1 MLLDPNYKGEINA
14 NPFTEE
20 NKREALIPIDEVV
33 KFIE

>member
-20 NKREALIPIDEVV
+20 NNTEALTPTDEV
-33 KFIE
+33 I